1 VKKLSVRG
9 FFFLALGFLAATVI
23 LFPGAHA
30 ADTGSTRIVQG
41 ETVYVNDVIDI
52 TSVVTP
58 SRQFAYWDGY
68 DIYDSP
74 PTYILTLPAMHERWY
89 HFYIDP
95 AIFQKRLGAWYKY
108 DSTSGFEK
116 NANNLAFIVRKH
128 DTVQVLPQTEIP
140 TIVTSAVTSAPT
152 PSPVPSTIPVFTR
165 TTGITP
171 TPTPGNNEKG
181 DYALI
186 ISVIIVGSLFGFFT
200 LIESKF
206 LGRK

>member
-1 VKKLSVRG
+1 MKKFQSVPG
-9 FFFLALGFLAATVI
+9 FFFLALGFVAVAVI

-30 ADTGSTRIVQG
+30 TDTGSTRIVQG

-68 DIYDSP
+68 DIYDSA
-74 PTYILTLPAMHERWY
+74 PTYILTLPAMHEGWY

-95 AIFQKRLGAWYKY
+95 VIFQKRLGAWYKY

-116 NANNLAFIVRKH
+116 NANNLAFIVRRH
-128 DTVQVLPQTEIP
+128 DTGQVLPQTEIP
-140 TIVTSAVTSAPT
+140 TIVTSTPT
-152 PSPVPSTIPVFTR
+152 PSPVPSTFPVVSTR
-165 TTGITP
+165 TTGSTP
-171 TPTPGNNEKG
+171 APTPGNTEKS

-186 ISVIIVGSLFGFFT
+186 ISVIIVGSVFGFFT

-206 LGRK
+206 MGRK